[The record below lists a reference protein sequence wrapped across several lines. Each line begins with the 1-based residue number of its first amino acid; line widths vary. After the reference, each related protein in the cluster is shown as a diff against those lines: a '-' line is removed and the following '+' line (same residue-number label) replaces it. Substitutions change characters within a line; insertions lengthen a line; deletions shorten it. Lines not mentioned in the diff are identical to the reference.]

1 MECIRP
7 LLPAIRN
14 TPYGKRI
21 QGKINREQQR
31 NQQQQQTHHHHHH
44 HNQHHH
50 QQQPHTQQFPEP
62 GISMGYLAPWM
73 AGPSSEAGAAAA
85 AAAAAGANDL
95 AFFSPFQ
102 SAATF
107 GASVP
112 FSVFHNH

>member
-31 NQQQQQTHHHHHH
+31 NQQQQQTHQHY

-50 QQQPHTQQFPEP
+50 NQQPHTQQFPET

-73 AGPSSEAGAAAA
+73 AGPNSEAGAAAA
-85 AAAAAGANDL
+85 AAGANDM